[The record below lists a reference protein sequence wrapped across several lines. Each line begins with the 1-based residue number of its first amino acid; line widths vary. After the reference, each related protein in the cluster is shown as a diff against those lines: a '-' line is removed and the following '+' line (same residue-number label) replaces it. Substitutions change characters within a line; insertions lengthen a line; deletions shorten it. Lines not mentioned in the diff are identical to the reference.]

1 MMSAEGGRQFTD
13 LFCHFFS
20 AYPVRSTVMLLS
32 IAVAAMAEGIGIAA
46 VLPLLGLVIT
56 PEGVEGAQNA
66 MTTYTEEAFAF
77 VGLEVSIGALL
88 VVIVVMITTKSVLII
103 VAMIQVSYTAAQVA
117 MDLRLRVVR
126 ALLDARW
133 CHFLDQRQGDFAS
146 AVGGET
152 IRAAL
157 AYVSAC
163 RFAANGFILL
173 VYAILS
179 INISWEV
186 SIAAL
191 VVGCIGMVTLQ
202 RLVAVSRRA
211 GQEQTRFQRSFM
223 TRLLQGLDGMKP
235 LKAMAREGSLSP
247 LVEADTLGLKLA
259 QRRIVLSQEA
269 MVQGHEVI
277 RVLAVAGGL
286 YIFLTLWNQ
295 PTDRL
300 FVLILLFARMLQK
313 VTQLQTYY
321 QAAVA
326 NQRAFSFLRST
337 AETAESAREPN
348 AGSETP
354 RFVSEISLREV
365 TYSYGRENVLNCAS
379 MTLPAGKFIAI
390 VGSSGTGKTTV
401 ADLIIGLLR
410 PQRGEVWI
418 DDLPM
423 GEIDIRA
430 WREMIGYVPQET
442 FLFHDTI
449 VANVTLGDNELARDR
464 VESALRRAEAWGF
477 VAALPN
483 GMDTVVGERGAR
495 LSGGQR
501 QRIAIARA
509 LIRDPALL
517 ILDEA
522 TTALDPGAEAG
533 IAATLQRLA
542 GKVTVLS
549 ISHQPAMKQVAE
561 IVYRIEGGAAT
572 SEENSEPSAI
582 PMTGTRCYRRRKD
595 AVNRPI

>member
-1 MMSAEGGRQFTD
+1 MMSAEGSRQFTD
-13 LFCHFFS
+13 LFRHFFS

-77 VGLEVSIGALL
+77 VELDVSIGALL
-88 VVIVVMITTKSVLII
+88 VVIVVMITMKSVLII

-133 CHFLDQRQGDFAS
+133 GYFVEQRQGDFAS

-152 IRAAL
+152 VRVAL

-163 RFAANGFILL
+163 RFVANGFILL

-247 LVEADTLGLKLA
+247 LVEADTLGLKFA

-337 AETAESAREPN
+337 AEAAESAREPN

-365 TYSYGRENVLNCAS
+365 TYSYGRENILNCAS

-423 GEIDIRA
+423 SEIDIRA

-582 PMTGTRCYRRRKD
+582 PMTGTRCYRRCKD

>member
-1 MMSAEGGRQFTD
+1 
-13 LFCHFFS
+13 
-20 AYPVRSTVMLLS
+20 MLLS
-32 IAVAAMAEGIGIAA
+32 ITVAAAAEGVGIAA
-46 VLPLLGLVIT
+46 LLPLLSLVIN
-56 PEGVEGAQNA
+56 PEVAEGAQNA
-66 MTTYTEEAFAF
+66 MMSYAERVFAL

-88 VVIVVMITTKSVLII
+88 VVIVVMITAKSILII
-103 VAMIQVSYTAAQVA
+103 VAMTQVSYTAAQVA

-126 ALLDARW
+126 ALLGARW
-133 CHFLDQRQGDFAS
+133 RHFVDQRPGDFAS
-146 AVGGET
+146 AVGGEP
-152 IRAAL
+152 IRAAR

-163 RFAANGFILL
+163 QLMANGLILL

-179 INISWEV
+179 VTISWEV

-211 GQEQTRFQRSFM
+211 GQEQTKFQRSFM

-235 LKAMAREGSLSP
+235 LKAMAREGSLGP
-247 LVEADTLGLKLA
+247 LVEADTMGLNLA
-259 QRRIVLSQEA
+259 QRRIVVSREA

-277 RVLAVAGGL
+277 RVLAIAGGL
-286 YIFLTLWNQ
+286 YIFLTIWSQ
-295 PTDRL
+295 PTDSL

-313 VTQLQTYY
+313 VTQLQTHY
-321 QAAVA
+321 QAAAA
-326 NQRAFSFLRST
+326 NQRAFSFLHST
-337 AETAESAREPN
+337 ARAAEGAREPI
-348 AGSETP
+348 AGNEIP
-354 RFVSEISLREV
+354 RFVSAITLREV

-379 MTLPAGKFIAI
+379 MTLPARKFIAI
-390 VGSSGTGKTTV
+390 VGSSGAGKTTV

-410 PQRGEVWI
+410 PQRGEIWI

-430 WREMIGYVPQET
+430 WRGMIGYVPQET

-449 VANVTLGDNELARDR
+449 VANVTLGDDELSRGR
-464 VESALRRAEAWGF
+464 VESALHRAEAWDF
-477 VAALPN
+477 VAALSD

-522 TTALDPGAEAG
+522 TAALDPGTEAG

-549 ISHQPAMKQVAE
+549 ISHQPAMKRVAE
-561 IVYRIEGGAAT
+561 IVYRIEGGAAI
-572 SEENSEPSAI
+572 SEGNAEPSTV

-595 AVNRPI
+595 AVKRDRFEDVDTSTDVVSVSEAEGLGRGLK

>member
-1 MMSAEGGRQFTD
+1 MMLPERIRQFAE
-13 LFCHFFS
+13 LFCHFFG
-20 AYPVRSTVMLLS
+20 AYPVRSTVVLLS
-32 IAVAAMAEGIGIAA
+32 MTVAASAEGIGIAA
-46 VLPLLGLVIT
+46 LLPLLSLVIA
-56 PEGVEGAQNA
+56 PEGAEGAQNA
-66 MTTYTEEAFAF
+66 MLFYAERAFAF

-88 VVIVVMITTKSVLII
+88 VVIVVMITAKSMLIV
-103 VAMIQVSYTAAQVA
+103 VAMTQVSHSAAQVA

-126 ALLDARW
+126 ALLVARW
-133 CHFLDQRQGDFAS
+133 RHFVDQRPGDFAS
-146 AVGGET
+146 AVGGEP
-152 IRAAL
+152 IRAAR

-163 RFAANGFILL
+163 QLMAGGLILL
-173 VYAILS
+173 VYAVLS
-179 INISWEV
+179 VAISWEV
-186 SIAAL
+186 SLAAL
-191 VVGCIGMVTLQ
+191 VVGCIGMVILH

-211 GQEQTRFQRSFM
+211 GQEQTKFQRSFM
-223 TRLLQGLDGMKP
+223 TRLLQGLDGMKS
-235 LKAMAREGSLSP
+235 LKAMAREGSLGP
-247 LVEADTLGLKLA
+247 LVEADTLGLNLA
-259 QRRIVLSQEA
+259 QRRIVVSQET

-286 YIFLTLWNQ
+286 YIFLTLWSQ
-295 PTDRL
+295 PTDSL
-300 FVLILLFARMLQK
+300 FVLIFLFTRMLQK
-313 VTQLQTYY
+313 VTQSQTHY
-321 QAAVA
+321 QAVAA

-337 AETAESAREPN
+337 VAAAEGAREPIT
-348 AGSETP
+348 GSETP
-354 RFVSEISLREV
+354 RFTSAISLREV
-365 TYSYGRENVLNCAS
+365 SYSYGRENVLSSAS

-390 VGSSGTGKTTV
+390 VGSSGAGKTTV

-430 WREMIGYVPQET
+430 WREVIGYVPQET

-449 VANVTLGDNELARDR
+449 VANVTLGDDKLARIH
-464 VESALRRAEAWGF
+464 VESALRRAEAWDF
-477 VAALPN
+477 VAALPD

-522 TTALDPGAEAG
+522 TTALDPVTEAG

-549 ISHQPAMKQVAE
+549 ISHQPTMRNSAD
-561 IVYRIEGGAAT
+561 IVYRIRGGTALREVANEPAAALMEST
-572 SEENSEPSAI
+572 HN
-582 PMTGTRCYRRRKD
+582 
-595 AVNRPI
+595 

>member
-1 MMSAEGGRQFTD
+1 MTSAEGSRQFAD
-13 LFCHFFS
+13 LFRHFFA
-20 AYPVRSTVMLLS
+20 AYPVRSAVMLLS
-32 IAVAAMAEGIGIAA
+32 ITVAAAAEGIGIAA
-46 VLPLLGLVIT
+46 LLPLLSLVIT
-56 PEGVEGAQNA
+56 PSGTEGAQNA
-66 MTTYTEEAFAF
+66 MMFYAEQTFAF

-88 VVIVVMITTKSVLII
+88 VVIAVMITTKSMLII
-103 VAMIQVSYTAAQVA
+103 AAMIQVSYTAAQVA
-117 MDLRLRVVR
+117 MDLRLRVIR
-126 ALLDARW
+126 ALLGARW
-133 CHFLDQRQGDFAS
+133 RHFVDQRPGDFAS
-146 AVGGET
+146 AVGGEP
-152 IRAAL
+152 IRAAM

-163 RFAANGFILL
+163 QLIAGGLILL
-173 VYAILS
+173 AYAVLS
-179 INISWEV
+179 LAISWEM

-202 RLVAVSRRA
+202 RLVAESRRA

-235 LKAMAREGSLSP
+235 LKAMAREGSLGP
-247 LVEADTLGLKLA
+247 LVEADTLGLNLA
-259 QRRIVLSQEA
+259 QRRIVVSQEA

-277 RVLAVAGGL
+277 RVLAIAGGL
-286 YIFLTLWNQ
+286 YIFLTLWSQ
-295 PTDRL
+295 PTDNL
-300 FVLILLFARMLQK
+300 FVLILLFVRMLQK
-313 VTQLQTYY
+313 MTQLQTHY
-321 QAAVA
+321 QAVAA

-337 AETAESAREPN
+337 AAAAEGAREPI

-354 RFVSEISLREV
+354 RFASAISLREV
-365 TYSYGRENVLNCAS
+365 SYSYGRENVLNCAS

-390 VGSSGTGKTTV
+390 VGSSGAGKTTV

-418 DDLPM
+418 DNLPM
-423 GEIDIRA
+423 GEIDIRT

-449 VANVTLGDNELARDR
+449 VANVTLGDDALARGR
-464 VESALRRAEAWGF
+464 VENALRRADAWDF

-522 TTALDPGAEAG
+522 TTALDPVTEAS
-533 IAATLQRLA
+533 IAATLRRLA

-549 ISHQPAMKQVAE
+549 ISHQPAMKRVAE
-561 IVYRIEGGAAT
+561 VVYRIEGGAAMY
-572 SEENSEPSAI
+572 EETDEPVSSY
-582 PMTGTRCYRRRKD
+582 MTG
-595 AVNRPI
+595 AHLQSG